1 MNRNQNGN
9 HLHGI
14 NEGLPLMLALAPE
27 LSMEADAE
35 GTHPEDELLN
45 PLLKGSAKPLTPTVS
60 DQALNTLNELRESNL
75 LCDAQISVGEQAF
88 NVHRAIMC
96 SCSSYFRAQ
105 FTGFNTASRGC
116 GAGIVGCEENRVIH
130 IPGISAPIMNCVI
143 QYAYLRKT
151 NIYDENVHELLI
163 CADYVGMVGLVKQC
177 KDYLSRTLTPEN
189 CVSIM
194 GFARFRFLEDLHQKA
209 RNFTLRYFTEVAARN
224 TDILDMN
231 LKDFYS
237 IISDDELN
245 TREEDYVWKLCVKW
259 IDRDPE
265 NRNQHVAHLMTGV
278 RLGLMTPKCFM
289 EEVKEH
295 PYVIQCEAA
304 KPLIVDTFKFM
315 YDLDFLNPQADEVM
329 VMVFSFLNSTN
340 LYVPFNLPFQPKLT
354 TPPLAMPRL
363 PHEVIF
369 AIGGWSGGTSKGCIE
384 TYDTRADRWVNINA
398 EDPAGPRAYHGT
410 AVLGFKIYSIGGY
423 DGVEYFNTCRVFDAV
438 KKKWS
443 EIAPMHCRRCY
454 VSVTELNGMIYAIGG
469 YDGHNRLNTV
479 ERYNPKTN
487 QWSIIPPMNMQRS
500 DASACTLHGR
510 IYATGGFNGQ
520 ECLDSAEYYD
530 PITNVWT
537 RIANMNHRRSGV
549 SCVAF
554 RGQLYV
560 IGGFNGTARLSTG
573 ERFDPDLQTWH
584 FIREMN
590 HSRSNFGLEIIDD
603 MIFAIGG
610 FNGVSTISHTECY
623 VAETDEWMEA
633 TDMNIVRS
641 ALSANN
647 VAGLPNKRDYI
658 HKERDRLMEERRQR
672 LMATAMARED
682 IGHGNSSNS
691 LVETNDAG
699 MDDYESPND
708 EEEAEEHQQPV
719 QLQQVMPLPLDLP
732 VPAAAVTA
740 NGPGPAAPAIGQGQ
754 GQPQMAA
761 AAHLNRLMEERGPE
775 NNRRF
780 RVQLR
785 NQRYGSHHEIR
796 RRA

>member
-1 MNRNQNGN
+1 MNRQNAN
-9 HLHGI
+9 HLHGM
-14 NEGLPLMLALAPE
+14 NEGQLE
-27 LSMEADAE
+27 LVPIQMMDADFQ
-35 GTHPEDELLN
+35 GDELDN
-45 PLLKGSAKPLTPTVS
+45 GPAQKISSKSLTPIVS
-60 DQALNTLNELRESNL
+60 DQALNVLNELRIANL
-75 LCDAQISVGEQAF
+75 LCDAQISVGEQSF

-96 SCSSYFRAQ
+96 SCSSYFRVQ
-105 FTGFNTASRGC
+105 FTGFNNRAEAGADESR
-116 GAGIVGCEENRVIH
+116 VVH
-130 IPGISAPIMNCVI
+130 IPGISASIMNCVI
-143 QYAYLRKT
+143 EYAYLRRT
-151 NIYDENVHELLI
+151 NITDDNVHELLI

-177 KDYLSRTLTPEN
+177 KDYLGRTLSPEN

-209 RNFTLRYFTEVAARN
+209 RNYTLRYFTDVAARN

-231 LKDFYS
+231 VNDFYS

-259 IDRDPE
+259 IDRDPD
-265 NRNQHVAHLMTGV
+265 NRKQHVAHLMTGV

-295 PYVIQCEAA
+295 PYVMQCETA

-315 YDLDFLNPQADEVM
+315 YDLDFLNPQAEE
-329 VMVFSFLNSTN
+329 
-340 LYVPFNLPFQPKLT
+340 LT

-384 TYDTRADRWVNINA
+384 TYDTRADRWVTINA

-410 AVLGFKIYSIGGY
+410 AVLGFKIFSIGGY

-438 KKKWS
+438 QKRWN

-454 VSVTELNGMIYAIGG
+454 VSVAELNGMIYAIGG

-479 ERYNPKTN
+479 ERYNPSTN
-487 QWSIIPPMNMQRS
+487 QWSIISPMNMQRS
-500 DASACTLHGR
+500 DASACTLNGR

-530 PITNVWT
+530 PLTNLWT
-537 RIANMNHRRSGV
+537 RIPNMNHRRSGV

-554 RGQLYV
+554 RDQLYV
-560 IGGFNGTARLSTG
+560 IGGFNGTSRLSTG
-573 ERFDPDLQTWH
+573 ERFDPETQSWH
-584 FIREMN
+584 FIRQMN

-623 VAETDEWMEA
+623 VVETDEWMEA

-672 LMATAMARED
+672 LMANAMARED
-682 IGHGNSSNS
+682 VASPNRTQSMVDN
-691 LVETNDAG
+691 NDADL
-699 MDDYESPND
+699 DDLHDDDDASANEDND
-708 EEEAEEHQQPV
+708 NEELDAV
-719 QLQQVMPLPLDLP
+719 VLPLPAP
-732 VPAAAVTA
+732 VPAGA
-740 NGPGPAAPAIGQGQ
+740 NP
-754 GQPQMAA
+754 
-761 AAHLNRLMEERGPE
+761 NRQTENRGPE
-775 NNRRF
+775 NTRRF

-785 NQRYGSHHEIR
+785 NHRYGSHHEIR
-796 RRA
+796 RRS

>member
-1 MNRNQNGN
+1 MANLMNRARDNFLGNNNNQ
-9 HLHGI
+9 HMHD
-14 NEGLPLMLALAPE
+14 EGVVMPDVDNSMDDGDMDDPMV
-27 LSMEADAE
+27 LSTP
-35 GTHPEDELLN
+35 GRTLN
-45 PLLKGSAKPLTPTVS
+45 ATMS
-60 DQALNTLNELRESNL
+60 DQALNTLNELRRNNL
-75 LCDAQISVGEQAF
+75 LCDAVISVSDDSF
-88 NVHRAIMC
+88 NVHRAIM
-96 SCSSYFRAQ
+96 SASSSYFRAQ
-105 FTGFNTASRGC
+105 FTGFNSTSSP
-116 GAGIVGCEENRVIH
+116 EKSDENRSVY
-130 IPGISAPIMNCVI
+130 IPGMSGAIMEQLI
-143 QYAYLRKT
+143 QYAYLRKCT
-151 NIYDENVHELLI
+151 INADNVHELLI
-163 CADYVGMVGLVKQC
+163 SADYVGMMGLVTQC
-177 KDYLSRTLTPEN
+177 KQQLATMLTPEN

-194 GFARFRFLEDLHQKA
+194 GFAKFRFLDDLYAKA
-209 RNFTLRYFTEVAARN
+209 RNYLLRYFIEVAAKN
-224 TDILDMN
+224 KDILEIG
-231 LKDFYS
+231 LKDFYD

-245 TREEDYVWKLCVKW
+245 TREEDHVWKLCIKW

-265 NRNQHVAHLMTGV
+265 NRKQYVAQLMQGV

-295 PYVIQCEAA
+295 PYVLQCDDA
-304 KPLIVDTFKFM
+304 KPLIVETFKFM
-315 YDLDFLNPQADEVM
+315 YDLDIMNPSSGE
-329 VMVFSFLNSTN
+329 
-340 LYVPFNLPFQPKLT
+340 LT

-384 TYDTRADRWVNINA
+384 TYDTRADRWVNIPA

-410 AVLGFKIYSIGGY
+410 AVIGYKIYSIGGY

-438 KKKWS
+438 RKNWK

-454 VSVTELNGMIYAIGG
+454 VSVAELNGLIYAIGG

-487 QWSIIPPMNMQRS
+487 QWTVITSMNMQRS
-500 DASACTLHGR
+500 DASACTLRGK
-510 IYATGGFNGQ
+510 IYTTGGFNGQ
-520 ECLDSAEYYD
+520 ECLDSAESYD
-530 PITNVWT
+530 PATNVWT
-537 RIANMNHRRSGV
+537 RIPNMNHRRSGV

-573 ERFDPDLQTWH
+573 ERYDPDAQSWS

-633 TDMNIVRS
+633 TDMNVVRS
-641 ALSANN
+641 ALTANN

-672 LMATAMARED
+672 LLASAMARDAET
-682 IGHGNSSNS
+682 ISVSNAS
-691 LVETNDAG
+691 VETQDAA
-699 MDDYESPND
+699 MDDYDSPNEDDDADD
-708 EEEAEEHQQPV
+708 EV
-719 QLQQVMPLPLDLP
+719 D
-732 VPAAAVTA
+732 
-740 NGPGPAAPAIGQGQ
+740 
-754 GQPQMAA
+754 AA
-761 AAHLNRLMEERGPE
+761 AALAPVIEDRHEDQHPDP
-775 NNRRF
+775 NRRF

-785 NQRYGSHHEIR
+785 AQRFGSQHEIR

>member
-1 MNRNQNGN
+1 MNHNQNEN
-9 HLHGI
+9 HIHGV
-14 NEGLPLMLALAPE
+14 NEGLSLPLTLVPSLSIDTME
-27 LSMEADAE
+27 LEADGNSLA
-35 GTHPEDELLN
+35 DELLGVGLHSN
-45 PLLKGSAKPLTPTVS
+45 IKASPKSLAPTVS
-60 DQALNTLNELRESNL
+60 DNALNTLNELREANL

-105 FTGFNTASRGC
+105 FTGFNAVSSVC
-116 GAGIVGCEENRVIH
+116 GTGGTGKENRVIH
-130 IPGISAPIMNCVI
+130 IPGISASIMNGVI
-143 QYAYLRKT
+143 QYAYLRQT
-151 NIYDENVHELLI
+151 NINDENVHELLI

-177 KDYLSRTLTPEN
+177 KDYLSHTLTPEN

-194 GFARFRFLEDLHQKA
+194 GFARFRFLEDLYQKA
-209 RNFTLRYFTEVAARN
+209 RNYTLRYFTEVAARN
-224 TDILDMN
+224 TDIMDMN
-231 LKDFYS
+231 VKDFYS

-265 NRNQHVAHLMTGV
+265 IRKQHVAHLMTGL

-304 KPLIVDTFKFM
+304 KPLIVDTFKFL
-315 YDLDFLNPQADEVM
+315 YDLDFLESQADE
-329 VMVFSFLNSTN
+329 
-340 LYVPFNLPFQPKLT
+340 LT

-438 KKKWS
+438 KKIWS

-454 VSVTELNGMIYAIGG
+454 VSVTELDGMIYAIGG

-487 QWSIIPPMNMQRS
+487 QWTIIPPMNMQRS
-500 DASACTLHGR
+500 DASACTLQGR

-530 PITNVWT
+530 PNTNVWT
-537 RIANMNHRRSGV
+537 RIVNMNHRRSGV

-554 RGQLYV
+554 RGHLYV

-573 ERFDPDLQTWH
+573 ERFDLESQTWH

-623 VAETDEWMEA
+623 VPESDEWMEA

-672 LMATAMARED
+672 LMATALARDD
-682 IGHGNSSNS
+682 IGHGSPGNS
-691 LVETNDAG
+691 LVETSDVAI
-699 MDDYESPND
+699 DDYESPND
-708 EEEAEEHQQPV
+708 DEDADEQRPQQDFIANPAG
-719 QLQQVMPLPLDLP
+719 PDLTP
-732 VPAAAVTA
+732 AVVHGLGHPQPAVP
-740 NGPGPAAPAIGQGQ
+740 
-754 GQPQMAA
+754 
-761 AAHLNRLMEERGPE
+761 HLNRLLEERDIE

-796 RRA
+796 RRT

>member
-1 MNRNQNGN
+1 
-9 HLHGI
+9 I
-14 NEGLPLMLALAPE
+14 
-27 LSMEADAE
+27 
-35 GTHPEDELLN
+35 
-45 PLLKGSAKPLTPTVS
+45 V
-60 DQALNTLNELRESNL
+60 
-75 LCDAQISVGEQAF
+75 
-88 NVHRAIMC
+88 
-96 SCSSYFRAQ
+96 
-105 FTGFNTASRGC
+105 FNT
-116 GAGIVGCEENRVIH
+116 
-130 IPGISAPIMNCVI
+130 
-143 QYAYLRKT
+143 Q
-151 NIYDENVHELLI
+151 
-163 CADYVGMVGLVKQC
+163 
-177 KDYLSRTLTPEN
+177 
-189 CVSIM
+189 
-194 GFARFRFLEDLHQKA
+194 
-209 RNFTLRYFTEVAARN
+209 
-224 TDILDMN
+224 
-231 LKDFYS
+231 
-237 IISDDELN
+237 
-245 TREEDYVWKLCVKW
+245 
-259 IDRDPE
+259 
-265 NRNQHVAHLMTGV
+265 
-278 RLGLMTPKCFM
+278 CFM

-304 KPLIVDTFKFM
+304 KPLIIDTFKFM
-315 YDLDFLNPQADEVM
+315 YDLDFLNPQADE
-329 VMVFSFLNSTN
+329 
-340 LYVPFNLPFQPKLT
+340 LT

-410 AVLGFKIYSIGGY
+410 AVLGFKIFSIGGY

-443 EIAPMHCRRCY
+443 EIAPMHSRRCY
-454 VSVTELNGMIYAIGG
+454 VSVTELNGLIYAIGG

-500 DASACTLHGR
+500 DASACTLQGR

-530 PITNVWT
+530 PLTNAWT

-554 RGQLYV
+554 RKQLYV

-573 ERFDPDLQTWH
+573 ERFDSDSQAWH

-682 IGHGNSSNS
+682 VGHGNTSQL
-691 LVETNDAG
+691 LVETNDGAIN
-699 MDDYESPND
+699 DYDSPNED
-708 EEEAEEHQQPV
+708 EETEGRQHHAQQ
-719 QLQQVMPLPLDLP
+719 QQNIALPLGLNIP
-732 VPAAAVTA
+732 AVTTGA
-740 NGPGPAAPAIGQGQ
+740 TVYATPGTGPNTPPGLV
-754 GQPQMAA
+754 QPQ
-761 AAHLNRLMEERGPE
+761 HDVTDHQNHIMEDRGQD

-785 NQRYGSHHEIR
+785 NQRHGSHHEIR
-796 RRA
+796 RRS

>member
-1 MNRNQNGN
+1 
-9 HLHGI
+9 
-14 NEGLPLMLALAPE
+14 
-27 LSMEADAE
+27 
-35 GTHPEDELLN
+35 
-45 PLLKGSAKPLTPTVS
+45 
-60 DQALNTLNELRESNL
+60 
-75 LCDAQISVGEQAF
+75 
-88 NVHRAIMC
+88 
-96 SCSSYFRAQ
+96 
-105 FTGFNTASRGC
+105 
-116 GAGIVGCEENRVIH
+116 
-130 IPGISAPIMNCVI
+130 
-143 QYAYLRKT
+143 
-151 NIYDENVHELLI
+151 
-163 CADYVGMVGLVKQC
+163 
-177 KDYLSRTLTPEN
+177 
-189 CVSIM
+189 
-194 GFARFRFLEDLHQKA
+194 
-209 RNFTLRYFTEVAARN
+209 
-224 TDILDMN
+224 
-231 LKDFYS
+231 
-237 IISDDELN
+237 
-245 TREEDYVWKLCVKW
+245 
-259 IDRDPE
+259 
-265 NRNQHVAHLMTGV
+265 
-278 RLGLMTPKCFM
+278 M

-295 PYVIQCEAA
+295 PYVIQCDAA

-315 YDLDFLNPQADEVM
+315 YDLDFLNPQAEEVRLT
-329 VMVFSFLNSTN
+329 LNYSTN
-340 LYVPFNLPFQPKLT
+340 LPTPSPNSQPPTTYYVPTVSPTSHSQTSQPSSKLLTLLQPLPLPYHRHYLNIPLLKLT

-438 KKKWS
+438 QKQWN

-479 ERYNPKTN
+479 ERYNPQSN
-487 QWSIIPPMNMQRS
+487 QWSIISPMNMQRS

-530 PITNVWT
+530 PATNVWT
-537 RIANMNHRRSGV
+537 RIPNMNHRRSGV

-554 RGQLYV
+554 RDQLYV
-560 IGGFNGTARLSTG
+560 IGGFNGTSRLSTG
-573 ERFDPDLQTWH
+573 ERYDPETQSWH
-584 FIREMN
+584 FIRQMN

-682 IGHGNSSNS
+682 IASTNRSQS
-691 LVETNDAG
+691 LMDTNNDPA
-699 MDDYESPND
+699 MEELDDEESPNED
-708 EEEAEEHQQPV
+708 ADMDGEE
-719 QLQQVMPLPLDLP
+719 LPLALPPPP
-732 VPAAAVTA
+732 VPA
-740 NGPGPAAPAIGQGQ
+740 P
-754 GQPQMAA
+754 AA
-761 AAHLNRLMEERGPE
+761 AAVQAANRPLEDRGPD

-796 RRA
+796 RRS

>member
-1 MNRNQNGN
+1 MNHHQNGN
-9 HLHGI
+9 HLHGV
-14 NEGLPLMLALAPE
+14 NEGLSLPHNLVPALSIGTLE
-27 LSMEADAE
+27 RDADGNSPA
-35 GTHPEDELLN
+35 DELLGVGLHPN
-45 PLLKGSAKPLTPTVS
+45 LKASPKSLAPTVS
-60 DQALNTLNELRESNL
+60 DHALNTLNELREANL

-105 FTGFNTASRGC
+105 FTGFNAISGTG
-116 GAGIVGCEENRVIH
+116 GTGGTGKEENRVIH
-130 IPGISAPIMNCVI
+130 IPGISASIMNGVI
-143 QYAYLRKT
+143 QYAYLRQT
-151 NIYDENVHELLI
+151 NINDENVHELLI

-177 KDYLSRTLTPEN
+177 KDYLSHTLTPEN

-194 GFARFRFLEDLHQKA
+194 GFARFRFLEDLYQKA
-209 RNFTLRYFTEVAARN
+209 RNYTLRYFTEVAARN
-224 TDILDMN
+224 TDIMDMN
-231 LKDFYS
+231 VKDFYS

-265 NRNQHVAHLMTGV
+265 NRKQHVAHLMTGL

-304 KPLIVDTFKFM
+304 KPLIVDTFKFL
-315 YDLDFLNPQADEVM
+315 YDLDFLESQADEVI
-329 VMVFSFLNSTN
+329 VLFSPFHFSTN
-340 LYVPFNLPFQPKLT
+340 LYVPFDMPFQPKLT

-454 VSVTELNGMIYAIGG
+454 VSVTELDGMIYAIGG

-487 QWSIIPPMNMQRS
+487 QWTIIPPMNMQRS
-500 DASACTLHGR
+500 DASACTLQGR

-530 PITNVWT
+530 PNTNVWT
-537 RIANMNHRRSGV
+537 RIVNMNHRRSGV

-554 RGQLYV
+554 RGHLYV

-573 ERFDPDLQTWH
+573 ERFDLESQTWH

-623 VAETDEWMEA
+623 VPESDEWMEA

-672 LMATAMARED
+672 LMATALARDD
-682 IGHGNSSNS
+682 IGHGSPGNS
-691 LVETNDAG
+691 LVETSDAAI
-699 MDDYESPND
+699 DDYESPND
-708 EEEAEEHQQPV
+708 DEDAEEQRPQQ
-719 QLQQVMPLPLDLP
+719 DFIGN
-732 VPAAAVTA
+732 PA
-740 NGPGPAAPAIGQGQ
+740 GPGPTPAVVHGLEHPAAP
-754 GQPQMAA
+754 
-761 AAHLNRLMEERGPE
+761 HLNRLLEERDIE

>member
-1 MNRNQNGN
+1 MNRQNGN
-9 HLHGI
+9 HLHGM
-14 NEGLPLMLALAPE
+14 NEGQLELAPLE
-27 LSMEADAE
+27 LMDVDMDMDSSYQ
-35 GTHPEDELLN
+35 GDELDNNN
-45 PLLKGSAKPLTPTVS
+45 PNPTQKPSAKSLSPIVS
-60 DQALNTLNELRESNL
+60 DHALNVLNELREANL
-75 LCDAQISVGEQAF
+75 LCDAQISVGEQSF

-105 FTGFNTASRGC
+105 FTGFNSRA
-116 GAGIVGCEENRVIH
+116 GAGSEESRIVH
-130 IPGISAPIMNCVI
+130 IPGIGASIMNSVI

-151 NIYDENVHELLI
+151 NIGDENVHELLI

-177 KDYLSRTLTPEN
+177 KDYLSRTLSPEN

-194 GFARFRFLEDLHQKA
+194 GFARFRFLEDLYIKA
-209 RNFTLRYFTEVAARN
+209 RNYTLRYFTDVAARN
-224 TDILDMN
+224 TDILDLN
-231 LKDFYS
+231 IKDFYS

-259 IDRDPE
+259 IDRDSE
-265 NRNQHVAHLMTGV
+265 NRKQHVAHLMTGV

-315 YDLDFLNPQADEVM
+315 YDLDFLNPQAEE
-329 VMVFSFLNSTN
+329 
-340 LYVPFNLPFQPKLT
+340 LT

-410 AVLGFKIYSIGGY
+410 AVIGFKIFSIGGY

-438 KKKWS
+438 KKRWN

-454 VSVTELNGMIYAIGG
+454 VSVAELNGMIYAIGG

-530 PITNVWT
+530 PLTNLWT
-537 RIANMNHRRSGV
+537 RIPNMNHRRSGV

-554 RGQLYV
+554 RDQLYV
-560 IGGFNGTARLSTG
+560 IGGFNGTSRLSTG
-573 ERFDPDLQTWH
+573 ERFDPETQSWH
-584 FIREMN
+584 FIRQMN

-682 IGHGNSSNS
+682 VGSTNRSQS
-691 LVETNDAG
+691 LIDNNNNDTAL
-699 MDDYESPND
+699 DDLDDDESPNED
-708 EEEAEEHQQPV
+708 ADLDADVDADVDGDGEEELLP
-719 QLQQVMPLPLDLP
+719 QLPQQVALPLPAP
-732 VPAAAVTA
+732 GVPPAAA
-740 NGPGPAAPAIGQGQ
+740 AAD
-754 GQPQMAA
+754 AA
-761 AAHLNRLMEERGPE
+761 AAAALPAVHLNRLIDDNNNNNNN

-796 RRA
+796 RRS

>member
-1 MNRNQNGN
+1 
-9 HLHGI
+9 
-14 NEGLPLMLALAPE
+14 
-27 LSMEADAE
+27 
-35 GTHPEDELLN
+35 
-45 PLLKGSAKPLTPTVS
+45 
-60 DQALNTLNELRESNL
+60 
-75 LCDAQISVGEQAF
+75 
-88 NVHRAIMC
+88 
-96 SCSSYFRAQ
+96 
-105 FTGFNTASRGC
+105 
-116 GAGIVGCEENRVIH
+116 
-130 IPGISAPIMNCVI
+130 MNCVI

-151 NIYDENVHELLI
+151 NISDDNVHELLI

-177 KDYLSRTLTPEN
+177 KDYLSHTLSPEN

-194 GFARFRFLEDLHQKA
+194 GFARFRFLEDLYQKA
-209 RNFTLRYFTEVAARN
+209 RNYTLRYFTDVAARN
-224 TDILDMN
+224 TDILDLN
-231 LKDFYS
+231 IKDFYS

-265 NRNQHVAHLMTGV
+265 NRKQHVAHLMTGV

-304 KPLIVDTFKFM
+304 KPLIVDTFKFI
-315 YDLDFLNPQADEVM
+315 
-329 VMVFSFLNSTN
+329 SN
-340 LYVPFNLPFQPKLT
+340 LYVPFDLPFQPKLT

-438 KKKWS
+438 KKKWN

-454 VSVTELNGMIYAIGG
+454 VSVAELSGMIYAIGG

-530 PITNVWT
+530 PLTNVWT
-537 RIANMNHRRSGV
+537 RIPNMNHRRSGV

-554 RGQLYV
+554 RDQLYV
-560 IGGFNGTARLSTG
+560 IGGFNGTSRLSTG
-573 ERFDPDLQTWH
+573 ERFDPETQSWH
-584 FIREMN
+584 FIRQMN

-682 IGHGNSSNS
+682 VGS
-691 LVETNDAG
+691 TNRSQSMVDNDPAL
-699 MDDYESPND
+699 DDLDDESPNED
-708 EEEAEEHQQPV
+708 VDGEELQLPQQAA
-719 QLQQVMPLPLDLP
+719 LPLPAPGIAP
-732 VPAAAVTA
+732 V
-740 NGPGPAAPAIGQGQ
+740 
-754 GQPQMAA
+754 AA
-761 AAHLNRLMEERGPE
+761 AAAIDAAALPAANLNRQAEDRGPD

-796 RRA
+796 RRS

>member
-1 MNRNQNGN
+1 MQ
-9 HLHGI
+9 LV
-14 NEGLPLMLALAPE
+14 
-27 LSMEADAE
+27 LS
-35 GTHPEDELLN
+35 
-45 PLLKGSAKPLTPTVS
+45 
-60 DQALNTLNELRESNL
+60 
-75 LCDAQISVGEQAF
+75 
-88 NVHRAIMC
+88 
-96 SCSSYFRAQ
+96 
-105 FTGFNTASRGC
+105 FTGFSADSRERTTRTV
-116 GAGIVGCEENRVIH
+116 AAERSPVIH
-130 IPGISAPIMNCVI
+130 IPGISATIMNCVI
-143 QYAYLRKT
+143 QYAYLRQT
-151 NIYDENVHELLI
+151 RITENNVHELLT
-163 CADYVGMVGLVKQC
+163 CADYVGMVGLVNQC
-177 KDYLSRTLTPEN
+177 KDFLSNTLTAEN

-194 GFARFRFLEDLHQKA
+194 GFARFRFLEDLHLKA
-209 RNFTLRYFTEVAARN
+209 RTYTLRYFTEVASRN

-231 LKDFYS
+231 VKDFYS
-237 IISDDELN
+237 IINDDELN
-245 TREEDYVWKLCVKW
+245 TREEDLVWKLCVKW
-259 IDRDPE
+259 IDRNPE
-265 NRNQHVAHLMTGV
+265 SRKQHVAHLMTGV

-295 PYVIQCEAA
+295 PYVMQCDAA

-315 YDLDFLNPQADEVM
+315 YDLDFLNPQADE
-329 VMVFSFLNSTN
+329 
-340 LYVPFNLPFQPKLT
+340 LT

-369 AIGGWSGGTSKGCIE
+369 AIGGWSGGTSKGCME

-410 AVLGFKIYSIGGY
+410 AVLGFKIFSIGGY

-438 KKKWS
+438 KKKWN

-454 VSVTELNGMIYAIGG
+454 VSVSELNGMIYAIGG

-500 DASACTLHGR
+500 DASACTLNGR

-520 ECLDSAEYYD
+520 ECLDSAEFYD
-530 PITNVWT
+530 PINNAWT

-554 RGQLYV
+554 RSQLYV

-573 ERFDPDLQTWH
+573 ERFDPETQSWH

-623 VAETDEWMEA
+623 VAESDEWMEA

-647 VAGLPNKRDYI
+647 VVGLPNKRDYI

-672 LMATAMARED
+672 LMSTAMAREN
-682 IGHGNSSNS
+682 IGHVNPSQS
-691 LVETNDAG
+691 LVENNEGG
-699 MDDYESPND
+699 MDGYDD
-708 EEEAEEHQQPV
+708 EETEHQQLV
-719 QLQQVMPLPLDLP
+719 QQQIIPLPLGLQIPDVAADPAIFNGLIPRLGLDLQTPGQPLP
-732 VPAAAVTA
+732 VSNV
-740 NGPGPAAPAIGQGQ
+740 QF
-754 GQPQMAA
+754 
-761 AAHLNRLMEERGPE
+761 NRMIEDRDLDNR
-775 NNRRF
+775 RRF
-780 RVQLR
+780 RMQLR
-785 NQRYGSHHEIR
+785 NQRHGSHHEIR
-796 RRA
+796 RPT

>member
-9 HLHGI
+9 PLPDVNQGLLHA
-14 NEGLPLMLALAPE
+14 LPLATENTMDVDINGNGSP
-27 LSMEADAE
+27 
-35 GTHPEDELLN
+35 GDETLN
-45 PLLKGSAKPLTPTVS
+45 PILKASAKSLTPTVS

-75 LCDAQISVGEQAF
+75 LCDAQITVGEQAF

-105 FTGFNTASRGC
+105 FTGFNTGNH
-116 GAGIVGCEENRVIH
+116 GCEATVVDTQENRIIH
-130 IPGISAPIMNCVI
+130 IPGISASIMNCVI

-151 NIYDENVHELLI
+151 IICDENVHELLI

-177 KDYLSRTLTPEN
+177 KDYLSHTLTPEN

-194 GFARFRFLEDLHQKA
+194 GFARFRFLEDLHHKA
-209 RNFTLRYFTEVAARN
+209 RNYTLRYFTEVAARN
-224 TDILDMN
+224 KDILDMN
-231 LKDFYS
+231 VKDFYS

-259 IDRDPE
+259 IDRDPM
-265 NRNQHVAHLMTGV
+265 NRTQHVAHLMTGV

-315 YDLDFLNPQADEVM
+315 YDLDFLNPQADE
-329 VMVFSFLNSTN
+329 
-340 LYVPFNLPFQPKLT
+340 LT

-479 ERYNPKTN
+479 ERYNPTTN

-500 DASACTLHGR
+500 DASACTLNGR

-530 PITNVWT
+530 PITNAWM

-549 SCVAF
+549 SCVSF

-573 ERFDPDLQTWH
+573 ERFDPESQTWH

-682 IGHGNSSNS
+682 VGHGNPSNT
-691 LVETNDAG
+691 LVETNNAA

-708 EEEAEEHQQPV
+708 DEETEEHQQPV
-719 QLQQVMPLPLDLP
+719 QHQQVMPLPLGPP
-732 VPAAAVTA
+732 VPAVAVAAAANTAPGLAPGLAALAAV
-740 NGPGPAAPAIGQGQ
+740 QGQ
-754 GQPQMAA
+754 GQTQATAA
-761 AAHLNRLMEERGPE
+761 PHLSRLMEERGSE

>member
-1 MNRNQNGN
+1 MNRNNHHNNNNNNN
-9 HLHGI
+9 HLHGV
-14 NEGLPLMLALAPE
+14 NEGGILAVVLAPE
-27 LSMEADAE
+27 LSLETIDIDPMDAQYQ
-35 GTHPEDELLN
+35 GDELANVSLN
-45 PLLKGSAKPLTPTVS
+45 PTMKSSSKSLAPTVS
-60 DQALNTLNELRESNL
+60 DQALNTLNELREENL

-105 FTGFNTASRGC
+105 FTGFNAASH
-116 GAGIVGCEENRVIH
+116 GAGAAGNKENQIIH
-130 IPGISAPIMNCVI
+130 IPGISAAIMNCVI

-151 NIYDENVHELLI
+151 NICDDNVHELLI

-177 KDYLSRTLTPEN
+177 KDFLSRTLTPEN
-189 CVSIM
+189 CVSTM
-194 GFARFRFLEDLHQKA
+194 GFARFRFLEDLYEKA
-209 RNFTLRYFTEVAARN
+209 RNYTLRYFTEVAARN

-231 LKDFYS
+231 IKDFS
-237 IISDDELN
+237 DIISDDELN

-259 IDRDPE
+259 IDRDPK
-265 NRNQHVAHLMTGV
+265 NRKQHVAHLMTGV

-304 KPLIVDTFKFM
+304 KPLIVDTFKFI
-315 YDLDFLNPQADEVM
+315 
-329 VMVFSFLNSTN
+329 SH
-340 LYVPFNLPFQPKLT
+340 LYVPFDMPFQPKLT

-410 AVLGFKIYSIGGY
+410 AVLGFKIFSIGGY

-479 ERYNPKTN
+479 ERYNPRTN
-487 QWSIIPPMNMQRS
+487 QWSIMPPMNMQRS

-520 ECLDSAEYYD
+520 ECLDSAEFYD
-530 PITNVWT
+530 TMTNVWT
-537 RIANMNHRRSGV
+537 RIPNMNHRRSGV

-554 RGQLYV
+554 RDQLYV

-573 ERFDPDLQTWH
+573 EKFDPETQTWQ

-682 IGHGNSSNS
+682 GSGNLS
-691 LVETNDAG
+691 LSVIDTNDAAI
-699 MDDYESPND
+699 DDYDSPND
-708 EEEAEEHQQPV
+708 DDEIMEEEHQQLQHH
-719 QLQQVMPLPLDLP
+719 QLQMLPQPALPLALP
-732 VPAAAVTA
+732 L
-740 NGPGPAAPAIGQGQ
+740 PAIGGGVPGLAVQAQ
-754 GQPQMAA
+754 AVALPQPVQI
-761 AAHLNRLMEERGPE
+761 NRLGEDRGGVE
-775 NNRRF
+775 HNRRF

>member
-1 MNRNQNGN
+1 MNRQNGN
-9 HLHGI
+9 HLHGM
-14 NEGLPLMLALAPE
+14 NEGQLELAPLE
-27 LSMEADAE
+27 LMDVDMD
-35 GTHPEDELLN
+35 GNFQGDELDSNN
-45 PLLKGSAKPLTPTVS
+45 PTQKSSAKSLSPIVS
-60 DQALNTLNELRESNL
+60 DHALNVLNELREANL
-75 LCDAQISVGEQAF
+75 LCDAQISVGEQSF

-105 FTGFNTASRGC
+105 FTGFNSRA
-116 GAGIVGCEENRVIH
+116 GAGSEESRIVH
-130 IPGISAPIMNCVI
+130 IPGIGAPIMNSVI

-151 NIYDENVHELLI
+151 NIGDDNVHELLI

-194 GFARFRFLEDLHQKA
+194 GFARFRFLEDLYVKA
-209 RNFTLRYFTEVAARN
+209 RNYTLRYFTDVAARN
-224 TDILDMN
+224 TDILDLN
-231 LKDFYS
+231 VKDFFS

-265 NRNQHVAHLMTGV
+265 NRKQHVAHLMTGV

-304 KPLIVDTFKFM
+304 KPLIVDTFKFI
-315 YDLDFLNPQADEVM
+315 
-329 VMVFSFLNSTN
+329 N
-340 LYVPFNLPFQPKLT
+340 LYVPFDLPFQPKLT

-410 AVLGFKIYSIGGY
+410 AVIGFKIFSIGGY

-438 KKKWS
+438 KKKWN

-454 VSVTELNGMIYAIGG
+454 VSVAELNGMIYAIGG

-520 ECLDSAEYYD
+520 ECLDSAEFYD
-530 PITNVWT
+530 PLTNLWT
-537 RIANMNHRRSGV
+537 RIPNMNHRRSGV

-554 RGQLYV
+554 RDQLYV
-560 IGGFNGTARLSTG
+560 IGGFNGTSRLSTG
-573 ERFDPDLQTWH
+573 ERFDPETQSWH
-584 FIREMN
+584 FIRQMN

-682 IGHGNSSNS
+682 VGSTNRSQS
-691 LVETNDAG
+691 LIDNNDTAL
-699 MDDYESPND
+699 DDLDDESPNED
-708 EEEAEEHQQPV
+708 VDGEELLP
-719 QLQQVMPLPLDLP
+719 QLPQQVALPLPAP
-732 VPAAAVTA
+732 GIPPAAAVD
-740 NGPGPAAPAIGQGQ
+740 
-754 GQPQMAA
+754 AA
-761 AAHLNRLMEERGPE
+761 AALPAVHVNRAIEDRAPDNNN

-796 RRA
+796 RRS

>member
-1 MNRNQNGN
+1 MHRNQNGN
-9 HLHGI
+9 HFHGV
-14 NEGLPLMLALAPE
+14 NEGVPLGPDLPLEAVEVDIEDNHQGDE
-27 LSMEADAE
+27 LSN
-35 GTHPEDELLN
+35 GGLGL
-45 PLLKGSAKPLTPTVS
+45 GSTQSSSSKFLAPTVS
-60 DQALNTLNELRESNL
+60 DQALNTLNELREANL
-75 LCDAQISVGEQAF
+75 LCDAEISVGEHAF

-105 FTGFNTASRGC
+105 FTGFNAVSRGF
-116 GAGIVGCEENRVIH
+116 GAEGGASEQIH
-130 IPGISAPIMNCVI
+130 VVNIPGVRASIMNCVI

-151 NIYDENVHELLI
+151 NICDDNVHELLI
-163 CADYVGMVGLVKQC
+163 CADYVGMVGLVQQC
-177 KDYLSRTLTPEN
+177 KEYLSRTLTPEN

-194 GFARFRFLEDLHQKA
+194 GFARFRFLDDLHVKA
-209 RNFTLRYFTEVAARN
+209 RNYTLRYFTEVAARN

-231 LKDFYS
+231 VTDFYA
-237 IISDDELN
+237 IISDDDLN
-245 TREEDYVWKLCVKW
+245 TREEDYVWKMCVKW

-265 NRNQHVAHLMTGV
+265 NRKKHVAHLMTGV

-295 PYVIQCEAA
+295 PYVLQCDEA
-304 KPLIVDTFKFM
+304 KPLIVDTFKFIN
-315 YDLDFLNPQADEVM
+315 Y
-329 VMVFSFLNSTN
+329 
-340 LYVPFNLPFQPKLT
+340 LYVPFNMPFQPKLT

-410 AVLGFKIYSIGGY
+410 AVIGFKIYSIGGY

-454 VSVTELNGMIYAIGG
+454 VSVAELNGQIYAIGG

-479 ERYNPKTN
+479 ERFNPKTN

-500 DASACTLHGR
+500 DASACTLKGR

-520 ECLDSAEYYD
+520 ECLDSAEFYD
-530 PITNVWT
+530 PTTNVWT

-554 RGQLYV
+554 KGQLYV
-560 IGGFNGTARLSTG
+560 IGGFNGTARLATG
-573 ERFDPDLQTWH
+573 ERFDPESQAWQ

-672 LMATAMARED
+672 LMASAMARDEV
-682 IGHGNSSNS
+682 GNGNPPHS
-691 LVETNDAG
+691 LVATNDAAL
-699 MDDYESPND
+699 DDYESPND
-708 EEEAEEHQQPV
+708 DEDGNGHDQP
-719 QLQQVMPLPLDLP
+719 QLALQQLGLPLP
-732 VPAAAVTA
+732 VPPLPHGQPAI
-740 NGPGPAAPAIGQGQ
+740 AAPGGAQA
-754 GQPQMAA
+754 QPQAQA
-761 AAHLNRLMEERGPE
+761 QAQPQPAPGQENRAVDDRGQE

-780 RVQLR
+780 RVHLR

>member
-1 MNRNQNGN
+1 
-9 HLHGI
+9 
-14 NEGLPLMLALAPE
+14 
-27 LSMEADAE
+27 
-35 GTHPEDELLN
+35 
-45 PLLKGSAKPLTPTVS
+45 
-60 DQALNTLNELRESNL
+60 
-75 LCDAQISVGEQAF
+75 
-88 NVHRAIMC
+88 
-96 SCSSYFRAQ
+96 
-105 FTGFNTASRGC
+105 
-116 GAGIVGCEENRVIH
+116 
-130 IPGISAPIMNCVI
+130 
-143 QYAYLRKT
+143 
-151 NIYDENVHELLI
+151 
-163 CADYVGMVGLVKQC
+163 
-177 KDYLSRTLTPEN
+177 
-189 CVSIM
+189 
-194 GFARFRFLEDLHQKA
+194 
-209 RNFTLRYFTEVAARN
+209 
-224 TDILDMN
+224 
-231 LKDFYS
+231 
-237 IISDDELN
+237 
-245 TREEDYVWKLCVKW
+245 
-259 IDRDPE
+259 
-265 NRNQHVAHLMTGV
+265 
-278 RLGLMTPKCFM
+278 M

-295 PYVIQCEAA
+295 PYVIQCDAA

-315 YDLDFLNPQADEVM
+315 YDLDFLNPQAEEVI
-329 VMVFSFLNSTN
+329 SCHPSYIHIFLTLLWS
-340 LYVPFNLPFQPKLT
+340 LPKLT

-438 KKKWS
+438 QKQWN

-479 ERYNPKTN
+479 ERYNPQSN

-500 DASACTLHGR
+500 DASACTLHGK

-530 PITNVWT
+530 PATNVWT
-537 RIANMNHRRSGV
+537 RIPNMNHRRSGV

-554 RGQLYV
+554 RDQLYV
-560 IGGFNGTARLSTG
+560 IGGFNGTSRLSTG
-573 ERFDPDLQTWH
+573 ERYDPETQSWH
-584 FIREMN
+584 FIRQMN

-682 IGHGNSSNS
+682 FAGTNRSQS
-691 LVETNDAG
+691 LMDTNNDPALEEL
-699 MDDYESPND
+699 DDEESPNED
-708 EEEAEEHQQPV
+708 ADPDVEE
-719 QLQQVMPLPLDLP
+719 LQMAVPLPAP
-732 VPAAAVTA
+732 APAPAPAASVYA
-740 NGPGPAAPAIGQGQ
+740 NRQLEDHGQD
-754 GQPQMAA
+754 
-761 AAHLNRLMEERGPE
+761 

-796 RRA
+796 RRS

>member
-1 MNRNQNGN
+1 MNV
-9 HLHGI
+9 
-14 NEGLPLMLALAPE
+14 
-27 LSMEADAE
+27 
-35 GTHPEDELLN
+35 T
-45 PLLKGSAKPLTPTVS
+45 
-60 DQALNTLNELRESNL
+60 
-75 LCDAQISVGEQAF
+75 
-88 NVHRAIMC
+88 
-96 SCSSYFRAQ
+96 
-105 FTGFNTASRGC
+105 
-116 GAGIVGCEENRVIH
+116 
-130 IPGISAPIMNCVI
+130 
-143 QYAYLRKT
+143 
-151 NIYDENVHELLI
+151 
-163 CADYVGMVGLVKQC
+163 
-177 KDYLSRTLTPEN
+177 
-189 CVSIM
+189 
-194 GFARFRFLEDLHQKA
+194 
-209 RNFTLRYFTEVAARN
+209 
-224 TDILDMN
+224 
-231 LKDFYS
+231 DFYG

-245 TREEDYVWKLCVKW
+245 TREEDYVWKMCVKW

-265 NRNQHVAHLMTGV
+265 SRKKHVAHLMTGV

-295 PYVIQCEAA
+295 PYVLQCAEA
-304 KPLIVDTFKFM
+304 KPLIVDTFKFIN
-315 YDLDFLNPQADEVM
+315 F
-329 VMVFSFLNSTN
+329 
-340 LYVPFNLPFQPKLT
+340 LYVPFNMPFQPKLT

-369 AIGGWSGGTSKGCIE
+369 AIGGWSGGTSKACIE
-384 TYDTRADRWVNINA
+384 TYDTRADRWVNIHA

-410 AVLGFKIYSIGGY
+410 AVIGFKIYSIGGY

-443 EIAPMHCRRCY
+443 EVAPMHCRRCY
-454 VSVTELNGMIYAIGG
+454 VSVAELNGMIYAIGG

-487 QWSIIPPMNMQRS
+487 QWTVIPPMNMQRS
-500 DASACTLHGR
+500 DASACTLKGR
-510 IYATGGFNGQ
+510 IFATGGFNGQ
-520 ECLDSAEYYD
+520 ECLDSAEFYD
-530 PITNVWT
+530 PTTNVWT

-554 RGQLYV
+554 KGQLYV
-560 IGGFNGTARLSTG
+560 IGGFNGTARLATG
-573 ERFDPDLQTWH
+573 ERYDMASQTWH
-584 FIREMN
+584 SIREMN

-672 LMATAMARED
+672 LMASAMARDEV
-682 IGHGNSSNS
+682 GHGNAPHS
-691 LVETNDAG
+691 LVATNDAAL
-699 MDDYESPND
+699 DDYDSPIED
-708 EEEAEEHQQPV
+708 EDDQP
-719 QLQQVMPLPLDLP
+719 QLALQQLGLPLPLPLP
-732 VPAAAVTA
+732 LAMPVLPI
-740 NGPGPAAPAIGQGQ
+740 AAPAGGALGLAQLEV
-754 GQPQMAA
+754 QPQPGQAVDDP
-761 AAHLNRLMEERGPE
+761 GQE

-785 NQRYGSHHEIR
+785 NQRYGSVHEIR

>member
-1 MNRNQNGN
+1 MNHHQNGN
-9 HLHGI
+9 NLHGV
-14 NEGLPLMLALAPE
+14 NEGLSLPHTLVPSLSIDTME
-27 LSMEADAE
+27 LNVD
-35 GTHPEDELLN
+35 GNNPTDELLGVSLQPN
-45 PLLKGSAKPLTPTVS
+45 IKASPKSLAPTVS
-60 DQALNTLNELRESNL
+60 DHALNTLNELREANL

-105 FTGFNTASRGC
+105 FTGFNAISGVCITG
-116 GAGIVGCEENRVIH
+116 GTGKEENRVIH
-130 IPGISAPIMNCVI
+130 IPGISASIMNGVI
-143 QYAYLRKT
+143 QYAYLRQT
-151 NIYDENVHELLI
+151 NINDENVHELLI

-177 KDYLSRTLTPEN
+177 KEYLSHTLTPEN

-194 GFARFRFLEDLHQKA
+194 GFARFRFLEDLYQKA
-209 RNFTLRYFTEVAARN
+209 RNYTLRYFTEVAARN
-224 TDILDMN
+224 TDIMDMN
-231 LKDFYS
+231 VKDFYS

-265 NRNQHVAHLMTGV
+265 NRKQHVAHLMTGL

-304 KPLIVDTFKFM
+304 KPLIVDTFKFL
-315 YDLDFLNPQADEVM
+315 YDLDFLESQADEVI
-329 VMVFSFLNSTN
+329 VLFFLCFSTD
-340 LYVPFNLPFQPKLT
+340 LYFPFDFPFQPKLT

-454 VSVTELNGMIYAIGG
+454 VSVAELDGMIYAIGG

-487 QWSIIPPMNMQRS
+487 QWTIIPPMNMQRS
-500 DASACTLHGR
+500 DASACTLQGR

-530 PITNVWT
+530 PNTNVWT
-537 RIANMNHRRSGV
+537 RIVNMNHRRSGV

-554 RGQLYV
+554 RGHLYV

-573 ERFDPDLQTWH
+573 ERFDLESQTWH

-623 VAETDEWMEA
+623 VPESDEWMEA

-672 LMATAMARED
+672 LMATALARDD
-682 IGHGNSSNS
+682 IGLGSPGNL
-691 LVETNDAG
+691 LVETSDAG
-699 MDDYESPND
+699 IDDYESPND
-708 EEEAEEHQQPV
+708 DEDAEEQRPQQEFVVNP
-719 QLQQVMPLPLDLP
+719 
-732 VPAAAVTA
+732 T
-740 NGPGPAAPAIGQGQ
+740 GPGLTPSVVNGLGH
-754 GQPQMAA
+754 PQTASP
-761 AAHLNRLMEERGPE
+761 HLNRLLEERDME

>member
-1 MNRNQNGN
+1 KS
-9 HLHGI
+9 
-14 NEGLPLMLALAPE
+14 
-27 LSMEADAE
+27 LS
-35 GTHPEDELLN
+35 PI
-45 PLLKGSAKPLTPTVS
+45 VS
-60 DQALNTLNELRESNL
+60 DHALNVLNELREANL
-75 LCDAQISVGEQAF
+75 LCDAQISVGEQSF

-105 FTGFNTASRGC
+105 FTGFNCRA
-116 GAGIVGCEENRVIH
+116 GAGAGNEESRVVH
-130 IPGISAPIMNCVI
+130 IPGISASIMNSVI
-143 QYAYLRKT
+143 EYAYLRRT
-151 NIYDENVHELLI
+151 NVCEDNVHELLI
-163 CADYVGMVGLVKQC
+163 CADYVGMVGLVRHC
-177 KDYLSRTLTPEN
+177 KDYLSQTLSPEN

-194 GFARFRFLEDLHQKA
+194 GFARFRFLEDLYRKA
-209 RNFTLRYFTEVAARN
+209 RNYTLRYFTDVAARN
-224 TDILDMN
+224 TDILDLN

-265 NRNQHVAHLMTGV
+265 NRKQHVAHLMTGV
-278 RLGLMTPKCFM
+278 RLGLMTPKVTPFRLQLFPIFVIKLLLTFQLQCFM

-315 YDLDFLNPQADEVM
+315 YDLDFLNPQAEE
-329 VMVFSFLNSTN
+329 
-340 LYVPFNLPFQPKLT
+340 LT

-410 AVLGFKIYSIGGY
+410 AVLGFRIYSIGGY

-438 KKKWS
+438 QKQWN

-479 ERYNPKTN
+479 ERYNPQSN

-530 PITNVWT
+530 PTSNVWT
-537 RIANMNHRRSGV
+537 RIPNMNHRRSGV

-554 RGQLYV
+554 RDQLYV
-560 IGGFNGTARLSTG
+560 IGGFNGTSRLSTG
-573 ERFDPDLQTWH
+573 ERYDPETQSWH
-584 FIREMN
+584 FIRQMN

-682 IGHGNSSNS
+682 VASTNRSQS
-691 LVETNDAG
+691 LVDTNNDPALEEL
-699 MDDYESPND
+699 DDDESPNED
-708 EEEAEEHQQPV
+708 ADADAEE
-719 QLQQVMPLPLDLP
+719 LPLALP
-732 VPAAAVTA
+732 PPAPAPAAA
-740 NGPGPAAPAIGQGQ
+740 
-754 GQPQMAA
+754 AA
-761 AAHLNRLMEERGPE
+761 AAAVHVNRQLEDRGQD

-796 RRA
+796 RRS

>member
-1 MNRNQNGN
+1 M
-9 HLHGI
+9 HGV
-14 NEGLPLMLALAPE
+14 NEGQPLALSLGPE
-27 LSMEADAE
+27 NTMDVDVDGNSHAGDDL
-35 GTHPEDELLN
+35 HN
-45 PLLKGSAKPLTPTVS
+45 PILKASAKSLTPTVS

-75 LCDAQISVGEQAF
+75 LCDAQITVGEQAF

-105 FTGFNTASRGC
+105 FTGFNTGNHGC
-116 GAGIVGCEENRVIH
+116 GASVVDTEENRIIH
-130 IPGISAPIMNCVI
+130 IPGISASIMNCVI

-151 NIYDENVHELLI
+151 YISDENVHELLI

-177 KDYLSRTLTPEN
+177 KDYLSHTLTPEN

-194 GFARFRFLEDLHQKA
+194 GFARFRFLEDLYQKA
-209 RNFTLRYFTEVAARN
+209 RNYTLRYFTEVAARN

-231 LKDFYS
+231 VKDFYS

-259 IDRDPE
+259 IDRDPV

-315 YDLDFLNPQADEVM
+315 YDLDFLNPQADE
-329 VMVFSFLNSTN
+329 
-340 LYVPFNLPFQPKLT
+340 LT

-479 ERYNPKTN
+479 ERYNPNTN

-500 DASACTLHGR
+500 DASACTLNGR

-549 SCVAF
+549 SCVSF
-554 RGQLYV
+554 RSQLYV

-573 ERFDPDLQTWH
+573 ERFDPESQTWH

-682 IGHGNSSNS
+682 VGHGNPSNS
-691 LVETNDAG
+691 LIETNDAA

-708 EEEAEEHQQPV
+708 DEETEEHQQPV
-719 QLQQVMPLPLDLP
+719 HHQQVMPLPLGLP
-732 VPAAAVTA
+732 VPAVAVAAAAHDTP
-740 NGPGPAAPAIGQGQ
+740 GPTPGPAALGVVQGQ
-754 GQPQMAA
+754 GQTQAAA
-761 AAHLNRLMEERGPE
+761 AAHLNRLMEERAPE

>member
-1 MNRNQNGN
+1 MNRQNGN
-9 HLHGI
+9 HLHGM
-14 NEGLPLMLALAPE
+14 NEGQLELAPIE
-27 LSMEADAE
+27 MVDVEMDGSFQ
-35 GTHPEDELLN
+35 GDELDN
-45 PLLKGSAKPLTPTVS
+45 SPTQKPSTKSLSPIVS
-60 DQALNTLNELRESNL
+60 DHALNVLNELREANL
-75 LCDAQISVGEQAF
+75 LCDAQISVGEQSF

-105 FTGFNTASRGC
+105 FTGFNSRA
-116 GAGIVGCEENRVIH
+116 GAGNDESRVVH
-130 IPGISAPIMNCVI
+130 IPGISASIMNCVI

-151 NIYDENVHELLI
+151 NISDDNVHELLI

-177 KDYLSRTLTPEN
+177 KEYLSRTLSPEN

-194 GFARFRFLEDLHQKA
+194 GFARFRFLEDLYQKA
-209 RNFTLRYFTEVAARN
+209 RNYTLRYFTDVAARN
-224 TDILDMN
+224 TDILDLN
-231 LKDFYS
+231 IKDFYS

-265 NRNQHVAHLMTGV
+265 NRKQHVAHLMTGV

-304 KPLIVDTFKFM
+304 KPLIVDTFKFI
-315 YDLDFLNPQADEVM
+315 
-329 VMVFSFLNSTN
+329 SN
-340 LYVPFNLPFQPKLT
+340 LYVPFDLPFQPKLT

-438 KKKWS
+438 KKKWN

-454 VSVTELNGMIYAIGG
+454 VSVAELNGMIYAIGG

-530 PITNVWT
+530 PLTNVWT
-537 RIANMNHRRSGV
+537 RIPNMNHRRSGV

-554 RGQLYV
+554 RDQLYV
-560 IGGFNGTARLSTG
+560 IGGFNGTSRLSTG
-573 ERFDPDLQTWH
+573 ERFDPESQSWH
-584 FIREMN
+584 FIRQMN

-682 IGHGNSSNS
+682 VGNTNRSQS
-691 LVETNDAG
+691 LVDNNDPAL
-699 MDDYESPND
+699 DDLDEESPNED
-708 EEEAEEHQQPV
+708 VDGEEL
-719 QLQQVMPLPLDLP
+719 QLPQQVALPLPAP
-732 VPAAAVTA
+732 GIPPAAA
-740 NGPGPAAPAIGQGQ
+740 
-754 GQPQMAA
+754 AA
-761 AAHLNRLMEERGPE
+761 AVDAAVLPAVHLNRQAEDRGPD

-796 RRA
+796 RRS

>member
-1 MNRNQNGN
+1 MANLLNRARDNFFGNNNNNNQ
-9 HLHGI
+9 HIHD
-14 NEGLPLMLALAPE
+14 EGVVMPEIDHEMDDDVADDPLALSAPKR
-27 LSMEADAE
+27 S
-35 GTHPEDELLN
+35 LN
-45 PLLKGSAKPLTPTVS
+45 ATMS
-60 DQALNTLNELRESNL
+60 DHALNTLNELRRNNL
-75 LCDAQISVGEQAF
+75 LCDAVVSVSDASF
-88 NVHRAIMC
+88 NVHRAIM
-96 SCSSYFRAQ
+96 SACSSYFRAQ
-105 FTGFNTASRGC
+105 FTGFNSTISPSKSD
-116 GAGIVGCEENRVIH
+116 ENRSVH
-130 IPGISAPIMNCVI
+130 IPGMSGTIMEQLI
-143 QYAYLRKT
+143 QYAYLRKCT
-151 NIYDENVHELLI
+151 INAENVHELLI
-163 CADYVGMVGLVKQC
+163 SADYVGMIGLVTLCKQH
-177 KDYLSRTLTPEN
+177 LAAMLTPEN

-194 GFARFRFLEDLHQKA
+194 GFARFRFLDDLYAKA
-209 RNFTLRYFTEVAARN
+209 RNYLLRYFIEIAAKN
-224 TDILDMN
+224 KDILEMG
-231 LKDFYS
+231 LKDFYD

-245 TREEDYVWKLCVKW
+245 TREEDHVWKLCIKW
-259 IDRDPE
+259 IDHDPE
-265 NRNQHVAHLMTGV
+265 NRKQYVAQLMQGV

-289 EEVKEH
+289 DEVKEH
-295 PYVIQCEAA
+295 PYVLQCEDA
-304 KPLIVDTFKFM
+304 KPLIVETFKFI
-315 YDLDFLNPQADEVM
+315 
-329 VMVFSFLNSTN
+329 SN
-340 LYVPFNLPFQPKLT
+340 LYVPFRMPFSKKLT

-384 TYDTRADRWVNINA
+384 TYDTRADRWVNIPA

-410 AVLGFKIYSIGGY
+410 AVIGYKIYSIGGY

-438 KKKWS
+438 RKNWK

-454 VSVTELNGMIYAIGG
+454 VSVAELNGLIYAIGG

-487 QWSIIPPMNMQRS
+487 QWTVITPMNMQRS
-500 DASACTLHGR
+500 DASACTLKGK

-530 PITNVWT
+530 PGNNIWT
-537 RIANMNHRRSGV
+537 RIPNMNHRRSGV

-573 ERFDPDLQTWH
+573 ERYDPDTQTWS

-633 TDMNIVRS
+633 TDMNVVRS
-641 ALSANN
+641 ALTANN

-658 HKERDRLMEERRQR
+658 HKERHRLMEERRQR
-672 LMATAMARED
+672 LLASAMARDAET
-682 IGHGNSSNS
+682 ISMSNAS
-691 LVETNDAG
+691 VEAQDAA
-699 MDDYESPND
+699 MDDYDSPNEDDDADD
-708 EEEAEEHQQPV
+708 EE
-719 QLQQVMPLPLDLP
+719 D
-732 VPAAAVTA
+732 AAGIDIT
-740 NGPGPAAPAIGQGQ
+740 
-754 GQPQMAA
+754 AA
-761 AAHLNRLMEERGPE
+761 AALAPVIEDRHEDLRPDP
-775 NNRRF
+775 NRRF

-785 NQRYGSHHEIR
+785 AQRFGSHHEIR

>member
-1 MNRNQNGN
+1 
-9 HLHGI
+9 
-14 NEGLPLMLALAPE
+14 
-27 LSMEADAE
+27 
-35 GTHPEDELLN
+35 
-45 PLLKGSAKPLTPTVS
+45 
-60 DQALNTLNELRESNL
+60 
-75 LCDAQISVGEQAF
+75 
-88 NVHRAIMC
+88 
-96 SCSSYFRAQ
+96 
-105 FTGFNTASRGC
+105 
-116 GAGIVGCEENRVIH
+116 
-130 IPGISAPIMNCVI
+130 MNCVI

-151 NIYDENVHELLI
+151 NISDDNVHELLI

-177 KDYLSRTLTPEN
+177 KDYLSHTLSPEN

-194 GFARFRFLEDLHQKA
+194 GFARFRFLEDLYQKA
-209 RNFTLRYFTEVAARN
+209 RNYTLRYFTDVAARN
-224 TDILDMN
+224 TDILDLN
-231 LKDFYS
+231 IKDFYS

-265 NRNQHVAHLMTGV
+265 NRKQHVAHLMTGV

-304 KPLIVDTFKFM
+304 KPLIVDTFKFI
-315 YDLDFLNPQADEVM
+315 
-329 VMVFSFLNSTN
+329 SN
-340 LYVPFNLPFQPKLT
+340 LYVPFDLPFQPKLT

-438 KKKWS
+438 KKKWN

-454 VSVTELNGMIYAIGG
+454 VSVAELNGMIYAIGG

-530 PITNVWT
+530 PLTNVWT
-537 RIANMNHRRSGV
+537 RIPNMNHRRSGV

-554 RGQLYV
+554 RDQLYV
-560 IGGFNGTARLSTG
+560 IGGFNGTSRLSTG
-573 ERFDPDLQTWH
+573 ERFDPETQSWH
-584 FIREMN
+584 FIRQMN

-682 IGHGNSSNS
+682 VGS
-691 LVETNDAG
+691 TNRSQSMVDNDPAL
-699 MDDYESPND
+699 DDLDDESPNED
-708 EEEAEEHQQPV
+708 VDGEELQLPQQAA
-719 QLQQVMPLPLDLP
+719 LPLPAPGIAP
-732 VPAAAVTA
+732 V
-740 NGPGPAAPAIGQGQ
+740 
-754 GQPQMAA
+754 AA
-761 AAHLNRLMEERGPE
+761 AAAIDAAALPAANLNRQAEDRGPD

-796 RRA
+796 RRS

>member
-1 MNRNQNGN
+1 MNLNRNEN
-9 HLHGI
+9 HLHSFNESLNFGI
-14 NEGLPLMLALAPE
+14 E
-27 LSMEADAE
+27 LSHDLSMDLMELNANGSHAE
-35 GTHPEDELLN
+35 DN
-45 PLLKGSAKPLTPTVS
+45 PNTVINMSARPLTRTVS
-60 DQALNTLNELRESNL
+60 DEAFNTLNELREANL
-75 LCDAQISVGEQAF
+75 LCDAQISVGEEAF

-105 FTGFNTASRGC
+105 FTGFNTDSREC
-116 GAGIVGCEENRVIH
+116 ATRTVATEESPVIH
-130 IPGISAPIMNCVI
+130 IPGISSTIMSCVI
-143 QYAYLRKT
+143 QYAYLRQT
-151 NIYDENVHELLI
+151 NITEKNVHELLI
-163 CADYVGMVGLVKQC
+163 CADYVGMVGLVNQC
-177 KDYLSRTLTPEN
+177 KDFLSSNLTPEN

-194 GFARFRFLEDLHQKA
+194 GFARFRFLEDLFQKA
-209 RNFTLRYFTEVAARN
+209 RTYTLTYFTEVANRN

-231 LKDFYS
+231 VKDFYS

-245 TREEDYVWKLCVKW
+245 TREEDIVWKLCVKW
-259 IDRDPE
+259 IDRNPE
-265 NRNQHVAHLMTGV
+265 SRKQHVAHLMTGV

-289 EEVKEH
+289 EGVKEH
-295 PYVIQCEAA
+295 PYVIQCDAA

-315 YDLDFLNPQADEVM
+315 YDLDFLSPQADE
-329 VMVFSFLNSTN
+329 
-340 LYVPFNLPFQPKLT
+340 LT

-369 AIGGWSGGTSKGCIE
+369 AIGGWSGGTSKGCME

-410 AVLGFKIYSIGGY
+410 AVLGFEIFSIGGY

-438 KKKWS
+438 KKKWN

-500 DASACTLHGR
+500 DASACTLNGR
-510 IYATGGFNGQ
+510 IYVTGGFNGQ
-520 ECLDSAEYYD
+520 ECLDSAEFYD
-530 PITNVWT
+530 PINHAWT

-573 ERFDPDLQTWH
+573 ERFDPETQSWQ

-623 VAETDEWMEA
+623 VAESDEWMEA

-672 LMATAMARED
+672 LMATAMAREN
-682 IGHGNSSNS
+682 ISHVN
-691 LVETNDAG
+691 NDGG
-699 MDDYESPND
+699 MDDEDD
-708 EEEAEEHQQPV
+708 EGEHQQL
-719 QLQQVMPLPLDLP
+719 LQQQVEQMPAL
-732 VPAAAVTA
+732 A
-740 NGPGPAAPAIGQGQ
+740 PGPAHFDGLIPRLGLDLQTPGQASSVSNVQ
-754 GQPQMAA
+754 
-761 AAHLNRLMEERGPE
+761 LNRMIENRGLD
-775 NNRRF
+775 NSRRF
-780 RVQLR
+780 GMQLR
-785 NQRYGSHHEIR
+785 NQRHLDT
-796 RRA
+796 

>member
-1 MNRNQNGN
+1 MSRNQNES
-9 HLHGI
+9 HPLEV
-14 NEGLPLMLALAPE
+14 NEDLPFALALPPE
-27 LSMEADAE
+27 VSMDSLQPNA
-35 GTHPEDELLN
+35 GNNSREDKLLGIGLN
-45 PLLKGSAKPLTPTVS
+45 TLLKVRTKSLAPIVS
-60 DQALNTLNELRESNL
+60 DDALNTLNELREENL
-75 LCDAQISVGEQAF
+75 LCDAQISVGGDVF

-105 FTGFNTASRGC
+105 FTGFNADSHGYVDESD
-116 GAGIVGCEENRVIH
+116 AKKKVNVIH
-130 IPGISAPIMNCVI
+130 IPGVSSCIMNCVI
-143 QYAYLRKT
+143 QYAYLRQT
-151 NIYDENVHELLI
+151 IISESNVHELLI

-177 KDYLSRTLTPEN
+177 KDYLGRILTPEN

-194 GFARFRFLEDLHQKA
+194 GFAQFRFLEDLHLKA
-209 RNFTLRYFTEVAARN
+209 RNYTLRYFTEVANRN
-224 TDILDMN
+224 IDILDMSVD
-231 LKDFYS
+231 DFYS

-245 TREEDYVWKLCVKW
+245 TREEDHVWKLCVKW
-259 IDRDPE
+259 IDRNPE
-265 NRNQHVAHLMTGV
+265 SRKRNVAHLMTGV

-295 PYVIQCEAA
+295 PYVLQCEAA

-315 YDLDFLNPQADEVM
+315 YDLDFLNPQADE
-329 VMVFSFLNSTN
+329 
-340 LYVPFNLPFQPKLT
+340 LT

-384 TYDTRADRWVNINA
+384 TYDTRADRWVTINA

-410 AVLGFKIYSIGGY
+410 AVLGFKIFSIGGY

-438 KKKWS
+438 KKKWN

-479 ERYNPKTN
+479 ERYNPRTN
-487 QWSIIPPMNMQRS
+487 QWSVIPPMNMQRS
-500 DASACTLHGR
+500 DASACTLQER

-530 PITNVWT
+530 PITNSWT
-537 RIANMNHRRSGV
+537 RIPNMNHRRSGV

-554 RGQLYV
+554 RNQLYV

-573 ERFDPDLQTWH
+573 ERFDPDTQTWH

-647 VAGLPNKRDYI
+647 IAGLPNKRDYI

-672 LMATAMARED
+672 LMATAMAREN
-682 IGHGNSSNS
+682 IAHGNATQM
-691 LVETNDAG
+691 LVENNDRV
-699 MDDYESPND
+699 MDNYESPD
-708 EEEAEEHQQPV
+708 EEDEADEQQQTSLPRRIIPPYVGQQNAAETAPV
-719 QLQQVMPLPLDLP
+719 Q
-732 VPAAAVTA
+732 
-740 NGPGPAAPAIGQGQ
+740 
-754 GQPQMAA
+754 PQLVFADQ
-761 AAHLNRLMEERGPE
+761 LNRVMEDRALD
-775 NNRRF
+775 NNRRIH
-780 RVQLR
+780 VQMR
-785 NQRYGSHHEIR
+785 NQRHGSHHEIR
-796 RRA
+796 RRT

>member
-1 MNRNQNGN
+1 MHRNQNVE
-9 HLHGI
+9 HFHGVIEGVPLVPDLPFEAMEVDMEI
-14 NEGLPLMLALAPE
+14 NYQGDE
-27 LSMEADAE
+27 LSN
-35 GTHPEDELLN
+35 GGLGL
-45 PLLKGSAKPLTPTVS
+45 GSTQSSSKSLAPTVS
-60 DQALNTLNELRESNL
+60 DQALNTLNELREANL
-75 LCDAQISVGEQAF
+75 LCDAEISVGEHEHAF

-105 FTGFNTASRGC
+105 FTGFNAVSQGFGAEGGAS
-116 GAGIVGCEENRVIH
+116 EQIH
-130 IPGISAPIMNCVI
+130 VVNIPGVRASIMNCVI

-151 NIYDENVHELLI
+151 NICDDNVHELLI

-177 KDYLSRTLTPEN
+177 KEYLSRTLTPEN

-194 GFARFRFLEDLHQKA
+194 GFARFRFLDDLHVKA
-209 RNFTLRYFTEVAARN
+209 RNYTLRYFTEVAARN

-231 LKDFYS
+231 VTDFYA

-245 TREEDYVWKLCVKW
+245 TREEDYVWKMCVKW
-259 IDRDPE
+259 IERDPE
-265 NRNQHVAHLMTGV
+265 NRKKHVAHLMTGV

-295 PYVIQCEAA
+295 PYVLQCEEA

-315 YDLDFLNPQADEVM
+315 YDLDFLNPQADE
-329 VMVFSFLNSTN
+329 
-340 LYVPFNLPFQPKLT
+340 LT

-410 AVLGFKIYSIGGY
+410 AVIGFKIYSIGGY

-443 EIAPMHCRRCY
+443 EVAPMHCRRCY
-454 VSVTELNGMIYAIGG
+454 VSVAELNGMIYAIGG

-500 DASACTLHGR
+500 DASACTLKGR

-520 ECLDSAEYYD
+520 ECLDSAEFYD
-530 PITNVWT
+530 PTTNVWT

-554 RGQLYV
+554 KGQLYV
-560 IGGFNGTARLSTG
+560 IGGFNGTARLATG
-573 ERFDPDLQTWH
+573 ERFDPESQAWH

-672 LMATAMARED
+672 LMASAMARDEV
-682 IGHGNSSNS
+682 GHGNPPHS
-691 LVETNDAG
+691 LVATNDAAL
-699 MDDYESPND
+699 DDYESPND
-708 EEEAEEHQQPV
+708 DEEGNGQP
-719 QLQQVMPLPLDLP
+719 QLALQQLGLPLPLPLP
-732 VPAAAVTA
+732 PLPLGQPAIAAPGGALVLA
-740 NGPGPAAPAIGQGQ
+740 HAQAQAQPQPGPGQENRAVDDRGQD
-754 GQPQMAA
+754 
-761 AAHLNRLMEERGPE
+761 

-785 NQRYGSHHEIR
+785 NQRYGSVHEIR

>member
-1 MNRNQNGN
+1 MNRNNN
-9 HLHGI
+9 FHGV
-14 NEGLPLMLALAPE
+14 NEGGQGQERQLDIMDVDME
-27 LSMEADAE
+27 MEAD
-35 GTHPEDELLN
+35 GTTNGDQLSSGLM
-45 PLLKGSAKPLTPTVS
+45 LKPSSKSLAPTVS
-60 DQALNTLNELRESNL
+60 DQALNTLNELREANL
-75 LCDAQISVGEQAF
+75 LCDAQISVGDQAF

-105 FTGFNTASRGC
+105 FTGFNAC
-116 GAGIVGCEENRVIH
+116 NRNSEDNRFVQ
-130 IPGISAPIMNCVI
+130 IPGISGPIMNCVI

-151 NIYDENVHELLI
+151 NITDENVHELLI

-209 RNFTLRYFTEVAARN
+209 RNYTLRYFTEVAAKN

-231 LKDFYS
+231 IKDFYS

-259 IDRDPE
+259 IDREPE
-265 NRNQHVAHLMTGV
+265 NRKQHVAHLMTGV

-315 YDLDFLNPQADEVM
+315 YDLDFLNPQAEE
-329 VMVFSFLNSTN
+329 
-340 LYVPFNLPFQPKLT
+340 LT

-438 KKKWS
+438 KKKWG

-454 VSVTELNGMIYAIGG
+454 VSVAELNGMIYAIGG

-479 ERYNPKTN
+479 ERYNPRTN

-500 DASACTLHGR
+500 DASACTLNGR

-520 ECLDSAEYYD
+520 ECLDSAEFYD
-530 PITNVWT
+530 PLTNIWT
-537 RIANMNHRRSGV
+537 RIPNMNHRRSGV

-573 ERFDPDLQTWH
+573 ERFDPDSQTWH

-682 IGHGNSSNS
+682 IGNANPSHSV
-691 LVETNDAG
+691 VETNDVA
-699 MDDYESPND
+699 MDDYESPNED
-708 EEEAEEHQQPV
+708 EEGEE
-719 QLQQVMPLPLDLP
+719 LQQQQLPVPQDNQPAALPLPPLALP
-732 VPAAAVTA
+732 VPAVPLLQP
-740 NGPGPAAPAIGQGQ
+740 GPGAV
-754 GQPQMAA
+754 MAA
-761 AAHLNRLMEERGPE
+761 AAAQPVVINRIIEDRGQD